1 MNIQK
6 KFDPFTLEVIQN
18 SLQATSEEM
27 FAVLRK
33 VAMSS
38 VIYENLDFGVAV
50 TDGEGRLASQGSGL
64 PGFIG
69 MLDSGVKAVL
79 RKFGREQI
87 IPVIFLSNDPTAA
100 G

>member
-1 MNIQK
+1 MNSQE

-18 SLQATSEEM
+18 SLQAASEEM

-50 TDGEGRLASQGSGL
+50 TDGEGRLASQGSGATGL
-64 PGFIG
+64 HRNAGFRSEG
-69 MLDSGVKAVL
+69 
-79 RKFGREQI
+79 
-87 IPVIFLSNDPTAA
+87 IFDEIWT
-100 G
+100 